1 MRAGDSL
8 YTYYSGVLN
17 ENAKIYDNGKE
28 ENTAYLTYS
37 NEPNG
42 SGTGKTPEE
51 KVYDWTFKMGI
62 HKVTKNADGTD
73 KSLTGAKFVLSEN
86 SGLEVKNMGLQDGV
100 PQNTDGLIAL
110 IANSDGTYTVPPA
123 GYVGELT
130 YVIEAGSATINGLD
144 DATDYYLY
152 ETKAPDGYNLLSE
165 PVKFTITAAYT
176 EDGSAL
182 SDGKPTVVVG
192 TEASSAT
199 LSASIVN
206 KAGSNLPETG
216 GTGTPLFYIVGG
228 ILVIG
233 AAVLLITRKRMN
245 SEK

>member
-1 MRAGDSL
+1 M
-8 YTYYSGVLN
+8 
-17 ENAKIYDNGKE
+17 
-28 ENTAYLTYS
+28 
-37 NEPNG
+37 
-42 SGTGKTPEE
+42 
-51 KVYDWTFKMGI
+51 
-62 HKVTKNADGTD
+62 
-73 KSLTGAKFVLSEN
+73 
-86 SGLEVKNMGLQDGV
+86 
-100 PQNTDGLIAL
+100 
-110 IANSDGTYTVPPA
+110 
-123 GYVGELT
+123 
-130 YVIEAGSATINGLD
+130 
-144 DATDYYLY
+144 
-152 ETKAPDGYNLLSE
+152 LSE

-216 GTGTPLFYIVGG
+216 GTGTTLFYIVGG